1 MSLGLGIILRHGLGN
16 LGVLFGKVLANG
28 YESFAIPEDVYFH
41 SSMILLAL
49 LSFSHVKIY
58 FA

>member
-16 LGVLFGKVLANG
+16 LGVLFGRSLANG
-28 YESFAIPEDVYFH
+28 YESFAIPKGVYFH
-41 SSMILLAL
+41 SSMVLLA